1 MQHVAQHKNWQS
13 DFLSMQVVARVQVSG
28 KGYRHPDG
36 RVAVAALLFDEVLEY
51 VPQRP
56 KERIVD
62 VEY

>member
-1 MQHVAQHKNWQS
+1 
-13 DFLSMQVVARVQVSG
+13 MQVLACVQVSG
-28 KGYRHPDG
+28 KGYSHPDG
-36 RVAVAALLFDEVLEY
+36 RMAVAALLFDKVLEY